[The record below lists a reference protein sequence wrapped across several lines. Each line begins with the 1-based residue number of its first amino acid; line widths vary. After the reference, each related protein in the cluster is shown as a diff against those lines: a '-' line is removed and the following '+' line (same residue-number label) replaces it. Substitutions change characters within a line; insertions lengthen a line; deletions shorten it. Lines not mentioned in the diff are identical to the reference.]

1 MRPGAE
7 LNLRIGKP
15 YIRSV
20 LKGDFELCHFG
31 RGTKKIKAA
40 GSKTVARTGS
50 RREEPGSPSSDSS
63 LGHLGGLFGGGS
75 AGEKQLDC

>member
-1 MRPGAE
+1 MRTGAE

-20 LKGDFELCHFG
+20 LKGDFALSFWE
-31 RGTKKIKAA
+31 RDKKKAA
-40 GSKTVARTGS
+40 GSKTIARTGS
-50 RREEPGSPSSDSS
+50 RREERGSSSSDSS
-63 LGHLGGLFGGGS
+63 LGHLGGLSSGGS